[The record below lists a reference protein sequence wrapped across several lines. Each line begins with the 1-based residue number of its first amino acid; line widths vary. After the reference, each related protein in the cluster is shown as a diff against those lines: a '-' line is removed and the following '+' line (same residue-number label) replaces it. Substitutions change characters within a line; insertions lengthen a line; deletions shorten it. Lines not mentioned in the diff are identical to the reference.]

1 MNTPTDPLRLR
12 QSTGRRQTALKG
24 RQRAAL
30 YRNLKKVF
38 GLRQLRDGQE
48 AVIGNVIAKRSTLAI
63 MPTGAGKSL
72 CYQLPALTL
81 TGHTVVVS
89 PLISLMK
96 DQADKLN
103 EADVPAVVLNSTL
116 STSAEEEA
124 LQAIRDKKIQFIF
137 TTPEQMTNAGL
148 LDILASQPINLLVVD
163 EAHCI
168 SHWGHDFRPAFLE
181 LGAAR
186 RALGAPPVLALTA
199 TANQQVIDD
208 IEQQL
213 GVSLDVINTG
223 VYRDNL
229 HFKVHQI
236 TRENER
242 VQLALQAIADIEG
255 SGIVYTATVK
265 AATEMHRV
273 LVESGESAAIYHG
286 RLGARRRHEQQDA
299 FMSGDAR
306 VMVATNAFGL
316 GIDKPDIRFVVH
328 LQLPPNLDAYY
339 QEAGRAGRDGEASRC
354 LLIYFHEDR
363 RLRQFQQ
370 LGRYPAAED
379 VIAVVSAL
387 RRPNAEAVAES
398 DQASG
403 AKTAWISAKS
413 LAEHLPVSKAKI
425 QVGLHLLKQAGVIAQ
440 NRKRELRLINA
451 IDDDAVHQ
459 LTQEYRERDDS
470 DRSALE
476 EMEFYARTGY
486 CRWKVLLDHFGES
499 DALERCG
506 SCDNCVS
513 PPSAQPLRRERETV

>member
-1 MNTPTDPLRLR
+1 MNTPTDPLHS
-12 QSTGRRQTALKG
+12 QPSSGRRQTALNS

-72 CYQLPALTL
+72 CYQLPTLTL
-81 TGHTVVVS
+81 PGLTVVVS

-103 EADVPAVVLNSTL
+103 EAGVPAVVLNSTL
-116 STSAEEEA
+116 SASAEEEA
-124 LQAIRDKKIQFIF
+124 LQAIRNEKAKFTF
-137 TTPEQMTNAGL
+137 TTPEQMSNTGL
-148 LDILASQPINLLVVD
+148 IDILSSQQINLLVVD

-186 RALGAPPVLALTA
+186 RTLGSPPVLALTA
-199 TANQQVIDD
+199 TANQPVIED
-208 IEQQL
+208 IQQQL

-223 VYRDNL
+223 VYRENL
-229 HFKVHQI
+229 HFNVHQI
-236 TRENER
+236 TREDER
-242 VQLALQAIADIEG
+242 HQLVLHTIAGTEG

-265 AATEMHRV
+265 AATDLHRV
-273 LVESGESAAIYHG
+273 LIESGESAAIYHG
-286 RLGARRRHEQQDA
+286 RLGARHRHEQQDA

-316 GIDKPDIRFVVH
+316 GIDKRDIRFVVH

-339 QEAGRAGRDGEASRC
+339 QEAGRAGRDGEASSC
-354 LLIYFHEDR
+354 VLIYFHQDR

-379 VIAVVSAL
+379 VNAIVGAL
-387 RRPNAEAVAES
+387 RREQTVATAQSHQSSEANN
-398 DQASG
+398 
-403 AKTAWISAKS
+403 TWISSKS
-413 LAEHLPVSKAKI
+413 LAEHLPISKAKV
-425 QVGLHLLKQAGVIAQ
+425 QVGLHLLKQARVIAY
-440 NRKRELRLINA
+440 NRKREVRLINA
-451 IDDDAVHQ
+451 INDDAVRD
-459 LTQEYRERDDS
+459 LTQSYRERDDS

-486 CRWKVLLDHFGES
+486 CRWKVLLEHFGES
-499 DALERCG
+499 EAFERCG
-506 SCDNCVS
+506 SCDNCIH
-513 PPSAQPLRRERETV
+513 PPSAQPLKRERETA

>member
-1 MNTPTDPLRLR
+1 MNKGPDPLRS
-12 QSTGRRQTALKG
+12 QSSGGKQRTALKG
-24 RQRAAL
+24 RQRVAL

-48 AVIGNVIAKRSTLAI
+48 DVIANVIAKRSTLAI

-72 CYQLPALTL
+72 CYQLPTLTL
-81 TGHTVVVS
+81 VGHTVVVS

-103 EADVPAVVLNSTL
+103 EAGVPAVVLNSTL

-124 LQAIRDKKIQFIF
+124 LQAIRDKKVKFIF
-137 TTPEQMTNAGL
+137 TTPEQMTNAAL
-148 LDILASQPINLLVVD
+148 VDILSSQPVNLLVID

-168 SHWGHDFRPAFLE
+168 SQWGHDFRPAFLE

-186 RALGAPPVLALTA
+186 RALGSPPVLALTA
-199 TANQQVIDD
+199 TANQQAIDD
-208 IEQQL
+208 IAEQL
-213 GVSLDVINTG
+213 GIALDVINTG

-236 TRENER
+236 TRDDER

-265 AATEMHRV
+265 AATEVHRV
-273 LVESGESAAIYHG
+273 LVDAGESVAIYHG

-316 GIDKPDIRFVVH
+316 GIDKPEIRFVLH
-328 LQLPPNLDAYY
+328 LQLPANLDAYY
-339 QEAGRAGRDGEASRC
+339 QEAGRAGRDGEASSC
-354 LLIYFHEDR
+354 ILIYFHQDR

-370 LGRYPAAED
+370 LGRYPAASD
-379 VIAVVSAL
+379 VIAVVNAL
-387 RRPNAEAVAES
+387 RRTDTDGAALPH
-398 DQASG
+398 QASDSD
-403 AKTAWISAKS
+403 KTWISAKFVS
-413 LAEHLPVSKAKI
+413 EHLPVSKAKV
-425 QVGLHLLKQAGVIAQ
+425 QVALHLLKQAGAITQ
-440 NRKRELRLINA
+440 NRKRELRLVNA

-486 CRWKVLLDHFGES
+486 CRWKVLLDHFGEG
-499 DALERCG
+499 DMIERCG
-506 SCDNCVS
+506 SCDNCTN
-513 PPSAQPLRRERETV
+513 PPSAQPLKSERETA